1 MSTARCSFDMVIKY
15 NNNAHKCLLH
25 LVYMCASLCVCCQK
39 SSGISKDSRLAAL
52 EIVRLQNKL
61 VKRFAED
68 IASQLG
74 HNGLSAGAVVFN
86 PNQNVAEIQDYE
98 WTFAQAFLYSL
109 TVLTTIGYGNLAPK
123 TALGKVV
130 TLTYAILGI
139 PLTLVYLSSTGG
151 VLARVARGVFSRA
164 LCCCLCSNCGYC
176 CYDEK
181 RMAEKE
187 RRMKKKRQQEE
198 FRAQHF
204 IFQDPYNAQSGTV
217 HNSLHS
223 SDKQI
228 AAGDA
233 DSLSS
238 LDSNVSMH
246 GLSLLAPII
255 LCVSIMGIYIS
266 LGAIALYRLEGWCFL
281 DGVYFCFM
289 SLSTIGFGD
298 VVPSLVRKE
307 SSTIVWFCSLYI
319 MLGMALTA
327 MCFNVVHQE
336 IVHRIQ
342 HYERTANLYQQNPTE
357 DTLIRGTT
365 TSCRGLF
372 PDVNQLHIPR
382 GSVTHNLNYNLTP
395 VASMEPNNSSNPP
408 CIPTVLLPEVL
419 DDVSQMFQL
428 APVKESQPSNFIIDQ
443 KLIQQAIVVQSVLT
457 GVYTLSEEPELEG
470 DNTQLKGDSP

>member
-1 MSTARCSFDMVIKY
+1 
-15 NNNAHKCLLH
+15 
-25 LVYMCASLCVCCQK
+25 
-39 SSGISKDSRLAAL
+39 
-52 EIVRLQNKL
+52 
-61 VKRFAED
+61 
-68 IASQLG
+68 
-74 HNGLSAGAVVFN
+74 
-86 PNQNVAEIQDYE
+86 
-98 WTFAQAFLYSL
+98 
-109 TVLTTIGYGNLAPK
+109 
-123 TALGKVV
+123 
-130 TLTYAILGI
+130 
-139 PLTLVYLSSTGG
+139 
-151 VLARVARGVFSRA
+151 
-164 LCCCLCSNCGYC
+164 
-176 CYDEK
+176 
-181 RMAEKE
+181 MAEKE

-342 HYERTANLYQQNPTE
+342 H
-357 DTLIRGTT
+357 
-365 TSCRGLF
+365 
-372 PDVNQLHIPR
+372 V
-382 GSVTHNLNYNLTP
+382 
-395 VASMEPNNSSNPP
+395 
-408 CIPTVLLPEVL
+408 
-419 DDVSQMFQL
+419 
-428 APVKESQPSNFIIDQ
+428 ID
-443 KLIQQAIVVQSVLT
+443 
-457 GVYTLSEEPELEG
+457 
-470 DNTQLKGDSP
+470 DNTRDYHLRANHFLSS